1 MVCPAPFKL
10 SKKKRRLKITDWK
23 VNNSST
29 SGATNNHSIKRKAGN
44 MNQYHAGS
52 IRNVVIMGHG
62 SEGKTSLAEAIYFNS
77 GAINRLG
84 KVDGGTSVSDFDPD
98 EIKRKLSI
106 NLSLLPLEWDGIKIN
121 LLDVPGYPDFIG
133 DVKSAARVVKE
144 L

>member
-1 MVCPAPFKL
+1 
-10 SKKKRRLKITDWK
+10 
-23 VNNSST
+23 
-29 SGATNNHSIKRKAGN
+29 